1 MSAAEDIRYRQSS
14 QFRLWSFS
22 PAQLAA
28 TREKTN
34 SLARASI
41 SERLSTPTASST
53 NTPDPTDLLQPPQPQ
68 QPQQQQQQLPEFLSP
83 ADEAQLL
90 TFYTIELLRAGAFC
104 KIPTDMR
111 ATAAVFLRRFYVT
124 NSVMTYPPTDL
135 LKTCLFFGCK
145 AEGWYQSAT
154 A

>member
-1 MSAAEDIRYRQSS
+1 M
-14 QFRLWSFS
+14 
-22 PAQLAA
+22 
-28 TREKTN
+28 REKTN
-34 SLARASI
+34 SLARANI
-41 SERLSTPTASST
+41 SERLSSSSSPGT
-53 NTPDPTDLLQPPQPQ
+53 SSANTPDPAGEQGGGGASL
-68 QPQQQQQQLPEFLSP
+68 LPEFLTP

-90 TFYTIELLRAGAFC
+90 TVYTIELLRAGAFC

-111 ATAAVFLRRFYVT
+111 ATAAVFLRRFYIT
-124 NSVMTYPPTDL
+124 NSIMTYPPTDL